1 MKKLT
6 TIWLLIIVSAMM
18 AIAQTGDEKAILKF
32 IADYDQSYI
41 NREIG
46 FLEKNLA
53 EEYSLSG
60 SYGEVKNRAQTI
72 EEARKEIANPK
83 EKMTSFKSVNDN
95 LRVNGNIAVA
105 SGNWTWSG
113 VSMSNPQG
121 EPHTDSGRYTMVLE
135 KRNGKWMLV
144 SEHYS
149 EVQHDKKAM
158 EAQVL
163 KMGQE
168 YGKMIQRG
176 NAAEIERVLA
186 DEYLYTNEK
195 GETKNKAEDVAGYK
209 EVRKS
214 KIESVETTDQK
225 VRVVGNNVAI
235 ETGTFRVKGT
245 DKDGKPFDETERYT
259 STWVWRDMRWQIAS
273 DHTSTLKK

>member
-1 MKKLT
+1 
-6 TIWLLIIVSAMM
+6 
-18 AIAQTGDEKAILKF
+18 
-32 IADYDQSYI
+32 
-41 NREIG
+41 
-46 FLEKNLA
+46 
-53 EEYSLSG
+53 
-60 SYGEVKNRAQTI
+60 
-72 EEARKEIANPK
+72 
-83 EKMTSFKSVNDN
+83 
-95 LRVNGNIAVA
+95 
-105 SGNWTWSG
+105 
-113 VSMSNPQG
+113 
-121 EPHTDSGRYTMVLE
+121 
-135 KRNGKWMLV
+135 
-144 SEHYS
+144 
-149 EVQHDKKAM
+149 M

-176 NAAEIERVLA
+176 DATEIARILA

-209 EVRKS
+209 DRKS
-214 KIESVETTDQK
+214 KLESVETTDQK

-259 STWVWRDMRWQIAS
+259 STWVWRDFRWQIAT